1 MPLKTHFVRT
11 ILAGIAVSILASAQV
26 TAAERPNVIVIV
38 ADDLGWADVGYHGGN
53 IDTPSLDRLAEQ
65 GVQLNRFYTTPICS
79 PTRAAL
85 MTGRDP
91 MRLGVAY
98 GVIMPWDNIG
108 VNPAE
113 HFMPESFGAAGY
125 QTAMVGKWHLGHAQ
139 MTYHPNE
146 RGFEHFYGH
155 LHTEVGFYPPFANVG
170 GKDFQINGV
179 TADDEGYETY
189 LLADE
194 VSRYIRERDTQKPF
208 FIYMPFI
215 APHTP
220 LDAPAELQEKYKD
233 IDTDLPPAR
242 SNQTDSTRRI
252 SKMLMRESARPMYAA
267 VVDGMD
273 QAIGQVLNTLDEEGL
288 SDNTIV
294 LFFSDNGGAAYSYGG
309 ADNAPLRGGKGETF
323 EGGIRVVSLMRWPEK
338 LQGGQIFDQVM
349 TVMDVFP
356 TLADAAGVDPLNTFE
371 FDGSSLWPSISE
383 GTTHTREDMIMFAS
397 EIPIYG
403 SFKLTAFD
411 NTWKLVQEM
420 EQDQLST
427 TVTNYLFKIADD
439 PNEYNNLAAEYPDIV
454 VSMSKAISEWRA
466 LHPVSGTRSVLIPPP
481 GWRAP
486 KDWASYPRPL
496 EDLQSDTTLG
506 LVPSELYLRI
516 LDMQHGQRGRL
527 MYGCSERWWSLG
539 FCLESN

>member
-1 MPLKTHFVRT
+1 MPLKTHFART
-11 ILAGIAVSILASAQV
+11 IQAVIAVSILASAQV
-26 TAAERPNVIVIV
+26 AAFERPNVVVIV

-170 GKDFQINGV
+170 GKDFQVNGV

>member
-1 MPLKTHFVRT
+1 MPLKTHFART
-11 ILAGIAVSILASAQV
+11 IQAVIAVSILASAQV
-26 TAAERPNVIVIV
+26 AAFERPNVVVIV

-170 GKDFQINGV
+170 GKDFQVNGV

-273 QAIGQVLNTLDEEGL
+273 QAIGQVLDTLDEEGL

-383 GTTHTREDMIMFAS
+383 GATHSRADMIMFAS

-411 NTWKLVQEM
+411 DTWKLVQEM

-439 PNEYNNLAAEYPDIV
+439 PNEYNNLAAEYPDKV
-454 VSMSKAISEWRA
+454 FSMSKAISEWRA

>member
-1 MPLKTHFVRT
+1 MSLKTYFARAA
-11 ILAGIAVSILASAQV
+11 LAVIATSILASAQV
-26 TAAERPNVIVIV
+26 AASERPNIVVIV

-91 MRLGVAY
+91 IRLGVAY

-170 GKDFQINGV
+170 GKDFQVNGV

-194 VSRYIRERDTQKPF
+194 VSRYIRERDAQKPF

-273 QAIGQVLNTLDEEGL
+273 QAIGQVLDTLDEEGL

-383 GTTHTREDMIMFAS
+383 GATHSRADMIMFAS

-411 NTWKLVQEM
+411 DTWKLVQEM

-439 PNEYNNLAAEYPDIV
+439 PNEYNNLAAEYPDKV
-454 VSMSKAISEWRA
+454 FSMSKAISEWRA

>member
-1 MPLKTHFVRT
+1 MPLKTHFART
-11 ILAGIAVSILASAQV
+11 ILAVIAVSILASAQV
-26 TAAERPNVIVIV
+26 AAFERPNVVVIV

-170 GKDFQINGV
+170 GKDFQVNGV

-411 NTWKLVQEM
+411 DTWKLVQEM
-420 EQDQLST
+420 EQDPLST

>member
-1 MPLKTHFVRT
+1 MPLKTHFART
-11 ILAGIAVSILASAQV
+11 ILAVIAASILASAQV
-26 TAAERPNVIVIV
+26 TAAERPNVVVIV

-170 GKDFQINGV
+170 GKDFQVNGV

-194 VSRYIRERDTQKPF
+194 VSRYIRERDRQKPF

-383 GTTHTREDMIMFAS
+383 GAMHTREDMIMFAS